1 VSFWSRLFRRG
12 ADAAERGD
20 RATQPASRTADPRDA
35 GLGDARAATK
45 QDAAHERGGIERLAR
60 IGEEDGPDEGEAIAR
75 LREAR
80 GTPREAEAIA
90 ALVRASGARA
100 LPDAVAVACADLLA
114 ARGEEARA
122 LALLEGV
129 ADPRGLVLAADLEA
143 STGRLEHALAKL
155 ERALARDLDAPGARD
170 RHARWSAALG
180 VCAAAPRRDDVT
192 LAAPS
197 GASTPFR
204 LLREV
209 DRGGAGTV
217 YEAEDLVLGRRVAF
231 KVHHRRGGD
240 REALLHE
247 ARLAVALA
255 GPGVVRLLDVDPEQG
270 WVALEWIARGSV
282 RDAARRGDLEALCP
296 IGRWAR
302 PLARA
307 LARIHA
313 AGYVHGDVKPAN
325 VLLRALD
332 DPVLTDFGLGRP
344 RGAPSE
350 GGSAGYVSPERL
362 AGAAADPRDD
372 VFGFGRLLEHVLVR
386 LEQQKIE
393 EIAAWRSVAAL
404 CVLPAGARPED
415 GAALLPRIDAL
426 FPSGGRAS
434 GAA

>member
-1 VSFWSRLFRRG
+1 
-12 ADAAERGD
+12 
-20 RATQPASRTADPRDA
+20 
-35 GLGDARAATK
+35 
-45 QDAAHERGGIERLAR
+45 
-60 IGEEDGPDEGEAIAR
+60 
-75 LREAR
+75 
-80 GTPREAEAIA
+80 
-90 ALVRASGARA
+90 
-100 LPDAVAVACADLLA
+100 
-114 ARGEEARA
+114 
-122 LALLEGV
+122 
-129 ADPRGLVLAADLEA
+129 
-143 STGRLEHALAKL
+143 
-155 ERALARDLDAPGARD
+155 
-170 RHARWSAALG
+170 
-180 VCAAAPRRDDVT
+180 
-192 LAAPS
+192 
-197 GASTPFR
+197 
-204 LLREV
+204 
-209 DRGGAGTV
+209 
-217 YEAEDLVLGRRVAF
+217 
-231 KVHHRRGGD
+231 
-240 REALLHE
+240 
-247 ARLAVALA
+247 
-255 GPGVVRLLDVDPEQG
+255 VRLLDVDPEQG